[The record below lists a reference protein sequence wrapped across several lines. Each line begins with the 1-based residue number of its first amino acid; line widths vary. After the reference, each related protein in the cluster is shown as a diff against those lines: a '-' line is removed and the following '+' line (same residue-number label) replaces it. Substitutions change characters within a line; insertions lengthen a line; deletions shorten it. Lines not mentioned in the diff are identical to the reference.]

1 MNDDDCDE
9 AEVLAAIHE
18 ALNALSETNPL
29 ALAALSKAI
38 KAAGRGGLSRIQS
51 LEASIGDAAASLAVT
66 ERDAAETLFGLAEVL
81 AYARERG
88 ANRRA

>member
-51 LEASIGDAAASLAVT
+51 LEASIGDAAASLVT